1 MADHQVL
8 SNYIFLRFYILL
20 VVSIVSVDSL
30 PIPIPIPIPGVSQQA
45 PLSVLRGGSATSP
58 IYISSGESYSSSSG
72 ESDSS
77 AGPYVSLLSYSLVI
91 SIIIVDS
98 RLNLVVSQTYSH
110 R

>member
-20 VVSIVSVDSL
+20 VVSVLSVDSL
-30 PIPIPIPIPGVSQQA
+30 PIPIPGVSQQA

-58 IYISSGESYSSSSG
+58 IYISSGES
-72 ESDSS
+72 DSS
-77 AGPYVSLLSYSLVI
+77 AGPYVSLFSYSLVI

-98 RLNLVVSQTYSH
+98 SCISNLD
-110 R
+110 

>member
-20 VVSIVSVDSL
+20 VVSVLSVDSL
-30 PIPIPIPIPGVSQQA
+30 PIPIPGVSRQA

-77 AGPYVSLLSYSLVI
+77 AGPYVSLFSYSLVI

-98 RLNLVVSQTYSH
+98 SCISNLD
-110 R
+110 